1 MKRTCLPRPVT
12 LADLQAMHRK
22 AAALVVADPAYAPI
36 FERVERELAA
46 HSSQQDAVARARAI
60 LAGQKANA

>member
-22 AAALVVADPAYAPI
+22 AAALTIVDPTYAPI

-46 HSSQQDAVARARAI
+46 HASRQDIVARARAI
-60 LAGQKANA
+60 AASQKANA